1 MPADPSETPWVL
13 VRRGRDKPVLRFS
26 ALGKAKAFFDQLR
39 FNGPRQPDAA
49 IFGPGGEAWYC
60 RGSKEGY
67 WVRDEERRKR
77 EAAWRVEPKPAA

>member
-1 MPADPSETPWVL
+1 MTGTDKPWVL
-13 VRRGRDKPVLRFS
+13 LRKDKPLLRFE
-26 ALGKAKAFFDQLR
+26 ALSDAKKLFDQLR

-67 WVRDEERRKR
+67 WVRDDKRRKR
-77 EAAWRVEPKPAA
+77 EAAERAETETAA